1 MTSTITSRV
10 APANHE
16 DDDGVVRDGDEVY
29 TLEIPKQ
36 GDIYRA
42 SSDTAWS
49 RETES
54 RVAASS
60 VGKDA
65 VSVNAEKVEEETRA
79 GRDGR
84 EEGIVAY
91 ELRDLA

>member
-10 APANHE
+10 APVISE
-16 DDDGVVRDGDEVY
+16 DDGSLVRDGDEVY
-29 TLEIPKQ
+29 KLGIPKQ

-54 RVAASS
+54 RVTGSS

-65 VSVNAEKVEEETRA
+65 VSVNAEKIEGESLA
-79 GRDGR
+79 GINGR

>member
-1 MTSTITSRV
+1 MTSTITSTV

-16 DDDGVVRDGDEVY
+16 DEGGVVRDGDEVY

-54 RVAASS
+54 RATSS
-60 VGKDA
+60 GGKDA
-65 VSVNAEKVEEETRA
+65 VSTDAEKIREENLA
-79 GRDGR
+79 GIDGR
-84 EEGIVAY
+84 AEGIVAY